1 MSKRNKNYPDV
12 LSDITKDYIKTL
24 KREITRM
31 RTLVDQL
38 KNKQKEILDQ
48 LYSARSQRDE
58 YYQMTKQLKKRISEL
73 EEQDEGF

>member
-1 MSKRNKNYPDV
+1 MTKRNKNYPDV

-24 KREITRM
+24 KREITRL
-31 RTLVDQL
+31 RKSVDQL

>member
-1 MSKRNKNYPDV
+1 MTKRNKNYPDV

>member
-1 MSKRNKNYPDV
+1 MSKRNKNYADV
-12 LSDITKDYIKTL
+12 LSDVTKDYIKTL
-24 KREITRM
+24 KREITRL
-31 RTLVDQL
+31 RKSVDQL

>member
-1 MSKRNKNYPDV
+1 MTKRNKNYPDV

-38 KNKQKEILDQ
+38 KNKQK
-48 LYSARSQRDE
+48 
-58 YYQMTKQLKKRISEL
+58 K
-73 EEQDEGF
+73 F

>member
-1 MSKRNKNYPDV
+1 MTKRNKNYPDV

-48 LYSARSQRDE
+48 LYSARSQTDE